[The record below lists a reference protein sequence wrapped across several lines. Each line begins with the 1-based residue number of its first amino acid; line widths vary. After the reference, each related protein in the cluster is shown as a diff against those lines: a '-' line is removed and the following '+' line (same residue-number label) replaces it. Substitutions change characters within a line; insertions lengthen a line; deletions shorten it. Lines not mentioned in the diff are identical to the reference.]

1 MLQRTGRTRV
11 ESEAQ
16 MDTSFFND
24 LLSVIVDRGRA
35 LIDRRERRPSG
46 RSLGSLAAELLSG
59 RGEATGVALARELL
73 DSYDML
79 DSAGK
84 TAFFRVLAEEFG
96 ADPATLA
103 AAARAYVDDP
113 SDHNAIRLHEASEPR
128 RQELIRRLNRAPGG
142 TAALVA
148 MRADLLERL
157 RDHPSFRAVDADFA
171 HLLASWFNRG
181 FLVLKR
187 IDWSTPAAILER
199 IIRYEAVHAINGW
212 EDLRRRIDPRDRRL
226 YAFFHPALVDEP
238 VIFVEVALTPSIPEA
253 IGPILAEGRKPIDPQ
268 QATTAVFYS
277 ISNCQAGLKG
287 ISFGNFL
294 IKQVVEEL
302 ARTLPGLKTFVTLS
316 PVPGFRAWVEAQ
328 RADAGGIPGIDPKV
342 LDILDSEGWWADERA
357 ERVRPELMALAAR
370 YFLLAK
376 TSRGTP
382 PDPVARFHLGNGARL
397 ERLDFLGDP
406 SPKGIAESYGLMV
419 NYLYDPRQ
427 IERNHEAYANKGEV
441 VASPAV
447 KRLVRSTAAATS
459 ALVAVTA
466 GG

>member
-1 MLQRTGRTRV
+1 
-11 ESEAQ
+11 

-24 LLSVIVDRGRA
+24 MLSVIVDRGRA

-46 RSLGSLAAELLSG
+46 RTLGSLAADLLSG
-59 RGEATGVALARELL
+59 RGEATGVALAKELL

-96 ADPATLA
+96 AEPAPLA
-103 AAARAYVDDP
+103 AAARAYLDDP
-113 SDHNAIRLHEASEPR
+113 SDQNAIRLHEASEPR

-212 EDLRRRIDPRDRRL
+212 EDLRGRIDPRDRRL

-238 VIFVEVALTPSIPEA
+238 VIFVEVALTPAIPEA
-253 IGPILAEGRKPIDPQ
+253 IGPILAKGREPIDPQ

-277 ISNCQAGLKG
+277 ISNCQDGLKG

-302 ARTLPGLKTFVTLS
+302 ARALPGLKTFVTLS
-316 PVPGFRAWVEAQ
+316 PVPGFRGWVEEQ
-328 RADAGGIPGIDPKV
+328 RAGGGGIAGVDPQV

-357 ERVRPELMALAAR
+357 ELVRPELMALAAR
-370 YFLLAK
+370 YFLVAK
-376 TSRGTP
+376 TPRGTP

-406 SPKGIAESYGLMV
+406 SAKGIAESYGLMV
-419 NYLYDPRQ
+419 NYLYDPKQ

-447 KRLVRSTAAATS
+447 KRLARSTAAETS